1 MQEKIVFLYMGMLSL
16 FFCYFSPTSF
26 AYESIPFK
34 NGGSIEGVVEF
45 AGGTIPTDPM
55 LTLSSETE
63 YCGTSIPA
71 QKYLI
76 KNGKIQNVVV
86 YIKEIKAGKPI
97 PSEPAAVTNQK
108 CAFMPHVAVGF
119 KGKKIKLK
127 TDDPVFHT
135 FDLHASL
142 SGKELFH
149 LGLHEKGSA
158 VTKTLSK
165 SGLLELSCYVHPW
178 QHAYLYVFD
187 HPYAVVTDASGKFVI
202 KDIPPGTYTIEAWH
216 EALGTEKIADI
227 NVESG
232 KTTTIRLKYTKEQ

>member
-1 MQEKIVFLYMGMLSL
+1 MQKKTAFIGMLSL
-16 FFCYFSPTSF
+16 FFCHFSPASF
-26 AYESIPFK
+26 AYESVPFK

-45 AGGTIPTDPM
+45 AGGTIPADPM

-63 YCGTSIPA
+63 YCGTSLPA

-76 KNGKIQNVVV
+76 TNGKIKNVVV
-86 YIKEIKAGKPI
+86 YIKEIKAGKPV
-97 PSEPAAVTNQK
+97 PSEPVNVTNQK
-108 CAFMPHVAVGF
+108 CTFTPHVVVGF
-119 KGKKIKLK
+119 KGKKIKMK

-135 FDLHASL
+135 FDVHASL

-149 LGLHEKGSA
+149 IGLHEKGSA
-158 VTKTLSK
+158 VTKALAK
-165 SGLLELSCYVHPW
+165 PGLLELSCYVHPW

-187 HPYAVVTDASGKFVI
+187 HPYATVTDASGKFVI

-216 EALGTEKIADI
+216 EALGTETIADV

-232 KTTTIRLKYTKEQ
+232 KTVTIRLKYTKEQ

>member
-1 MQEKIVFLYMGMLSL
+1 MQKTIVFIGMLSL

-34 NGGSIEGVVEF
+34 NGGSVEGVVEF
-45 AGGTIPTDPM
+45 AGKVPPDPM

-63 YCGTSIPA
+63 YCGATLPA

-76 KNGKIQNVVV
+76 TNGKIKNVVV

-97 PSEPAAVTNQK
+97 PSAPVAVTNQK

-119 KGKKIKLK
+119 KGKKIEMKSE
-127 TDDPVFHT
+127 DPFFHT
-135 FDLHASL
+135 FDIHASL
-142 SGKELFH
+142 SGKEVFH
-149 LGLHEKGSA
+149 VGLHEQGSA

-178 QHAYLYVFD
+178 QRAYLYVFD
-187 HPYAVVTDASGKFVI
+187 HPYAVVTDDSGKFVI

-216 EALGTEKIADI
+216 EALGTEKIADV

-232 KTTTIRLKYTKEQ
+232 KTSTIRLKYTQKQ